1 MLPARE
7 SGRAMLSCDEVSKP
21 APPVRLVGS
30 ACEASSPWALSS
42 GHLIASSG
50 EGYRSAKR
58 MKNVMLD
65 EYETSLVQSLGYTN
79 PTIGFADRVNLACR
93 PTWEKRY
100 CGHNLPP
107 SEPRT
112 DEKAVTSA
120 CISVHWRG
128 PGRRAQGW
136 GGEEESEGWEYSL
149 SKSSSVNRLRVNFQM
164 TKEMRP
170 INATPPDT
178 DSPMMVDWLIPSDFF
193 GV

>member
-107 SEPRT
+107 CEPRT
-112 DEKAVTSA
+112 DGKAVTSA
-120 CISVHWRG
+120 RISVHWRSPEKTCAG
-128 PGRRAQGW
+128 AGEGRERGMRVLTVEVIVREPLA
-136 GGEEESEGWEYSL
+136 SEL
-149 SKSSSVNRLRVNFQM
+149 
-164 TKEMRP
+164 
-170 INATPPDT
+170 PDDEGNET
-178 DSPMMVDWLIPSDFF
+178 NQRHPA
-193 GV
+193 